1 MWEQFLLW
9 ATLSQKGSC
18 SWLLRVTYFPLWIE
32 VIRNR
37 EKLTFKTD
45 TSVVSMMMMICF
57 SKKSVLTSCLV
68 RKVGWIIHFI
78 QELFSLENNLFMM
91 MQNGKYFF
99 LEPSFLFS
107 SILSHM
113 LRNYSLLPSLSQK
126 ESEDLVSQKGPSSRE
141 AINFS
146 DVNAIYHCWS

>member
-9 ATLSQKGSC
+9 ATLSQKGSR
-18 SWLLRVTYFPLWIE
+18 SRLLPVTCFPLWIE
-32 VIRNR
+32 VIHNR

-45 TSVVSMMMMICF
+45 ASVFSMMMMICF

-68 RKVGWIIHFI
+68 WKVGWIIHFI
-78 QELFSLENNLFMM
+78 QELFSLESNLFVV

-99 LEPSFLFS
+99 LEPFFLFS
-107 SILSHM
+107 SILSHV
-113 LRNYSLLPSLSQK
+113 LRNYYLPPSLIQK
-126 ESEDLVSQKGPSSRE
+126 ESEDLVSQKGPTSRE
-141 AINFS
+141 AINLS